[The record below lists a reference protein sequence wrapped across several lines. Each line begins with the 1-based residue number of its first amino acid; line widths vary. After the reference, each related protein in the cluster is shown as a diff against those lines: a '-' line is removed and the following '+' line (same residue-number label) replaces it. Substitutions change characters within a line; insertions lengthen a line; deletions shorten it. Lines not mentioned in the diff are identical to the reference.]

1 MLIVE
6 SVNAEKKRF
15 PLMVMKK
22 LFLWYDIAM
31 YTDDAEVPLY
41 DVLEAIKEKEKSA
54 QASID
59 PKRLLPNNCVN
70 TWLKYYQTLIVN
82 AYM

>member
-1 MLIVE
+1 MLRRNV
-6 SVNAEKKRF
+6 S
-15 PLMVMKK
+15 PLTVMKK
-22 LFLWYDIAM
+22 VISLADIAM

-59 PKRLLPNNCVN
+59 PKKC
-70 TWLKYYQTLIVN
+70 YS
-82 AYM
+82 